1 MVKQLLAFLLPV
13 AALAGPG
20 LVGQSL
26 VAVPASHAAIDGSSS
41 TNVPFGR
48 SVPTRVQYVYDG
60 SLFAGPG
67 TITAVAFRL
76 DGGTTAAAKVV
87 DCELSLSTSPLS
99 LINLSADFAQNR
111 GGNATVVVP
120 RQLLTLP
127 AQALGAVPNPFLAP
141 IPLTTPFAYD
151 PAQGPLVLEIVVF
164 GQPPGTYTFDV
175 TYVCT
180 SPELPVGP
188 ASCVGSNGL
197 QLAVASTTPQV
208 IWGRPWVPQ
217 LRFALPTTLAVL
229 SLGTFDSAPWGGLLL
244 PQDLQVLG
252 APGCYLSIDMAAT
265 FLAVTGTDGSATFPF
280 VVPNEPLLL
289 GEWFRFQGGAL
300 DLQANVLGL
309 VTSQAQKVQ
318 VCGWEPVARVWSNG
332 ITPTIGTRE
341 IGLSAVVQFTV
352 Q

>member
-1 MVKQLLAFLLPV
+1 MVKHLLAFLLPA
-13 AALAGPG
+13 AALLGQT
-20 LVGQSL
+20 LV
-26 VAVPASHAAIDGSSS
+26 VVPDSHGSIDGSSS

-76 DGGTTAAAKVV
+76 DGGTTAASKVV
-87 DCELSLSTSPLS
+87 DCEFSLSTAPAS
-99 LINLSADFAQNR
+99 LVNLSVDFAQNR
-111 GGNATVVVP
+111 GTNATVVLP

-127 AQALGAVPNPFLAP
+127 AQSSGTTPNPFLPA
-141 IPLTTPFAYD
+141 IPLTTAFAYD

-164 GQPPGTYTFDV
+164 GQPPGAYSFDV

-180 SPELPVGP
+180 SAELAVGP
-188 ASCVGSNGL
+188 ASCIGSNGL
-197 QLAVASTTPQV
+197 PVTVLSTTPQV

-217 LRFALPTTLAVL
+217 LRDAMPNTLAVL
-229 SLGTFDSAPWGGLLL
+229 TLGTFDSAPWGGLLL
-244 PQDLQVLG
+244 PQDLQALG

-265 FLAVTGTDGSATFPF
+265 FLGVTAADGSATFPF

-300 DLQANVLGL
+300 DLQANTLGL
-309 VTSQAQKVQ
+309 VTSQARKVQ
-318 VCGWEPVARVWSNG
+318 VCGWEPVARLWSNG
-332 ITPTIGTRE
+332 IASTFGTRE

>member
-1 MVKQLLAFLLPV
+1 MVKQLLAFLLP
-13 AALAGPG
+13 AAA

-76 DGGTTAAAKVV
+76 DGGTSAASKIV
-87 DCELSLSTSPLS
+87 DCELSLSTAPLS
-99 LINLSADFAQNR
+99 LVNLSVDFAQNR
-111 GGNATVVVP
+111 GANATVVLP

-127 AQALGAVPNPFLAP
+127 AQAVGAVPNPFLPP

-151 PAQGPLVLEIVVF
+151 PAQGPLVLEVVVF

-175 TYVCT
+175 TFVCT

-188 ASCVGSNGL
+188 PSCIGSNGL
-197 QLAVASTTPQV
+197 PVSVESTTPQV
-208 IWGRPWVPQ
+208 IWGRPWVPR
-217 LRFALPTTLAVL
+217 LRDALPNTLAVM
-229 SLGTFDSAPWGGLLL
+229 SLGTFDSAPWGGFLL
-244 PQDLQVLG
+244 PQDLQALG

-265 FLAVTGTDGSATFPF
+265 FLGVTATDGTATFPF

-309 VTSQAQKVQ
+309 VTSQARKVQ
-318 VCGWEPVARVWSNG
+318 VCGWEPVARLWSNG
-332 ITPTIGTRE
+332 ITSTFGTRE

>member
-1 MVKQLLAFLLPV
+1 MVKQLLAFLLPT
-13 AALAGPG
+13 AAL
-20 LVGQSL
+20 LGQTL
-26 VAVPASHAAIDGSSS
+26 AVVPASHSPIDGSSS

-76 DGGTTAAAKVV
+76 DGGTTAASKVV
-87 DCELSLSTSPLS
+87 DCEFSLSTAPAS
-99 LINLSADFAQNR
+99 LVNLSVDFAQNR
-111 GGNATVVVP
+111 GTNATVVLP

-127 AQALGAVPNPFLAP
+127 AQSSGATPNPFLPA
-141 IPLTTPFAYD
+141 IPLTTAFAYD

-164 GQPPGTYTFDV
+164 GQPPGAYSFDV

-180 SPELPVGP
+180 SAELAVGP
-188 ASCVGSNGL
+188 ASCIGSNGL
-197 QLAVASTTPQV
+197 PVTVLSTTPQV

-217 LRFALPTTLAVL
+217 LRDALPNTLAVL
-229 SLGTFDSAPWGGLLL
+229 TLGTFDSAPWGGLLL
-244 PQDLQVLG
+244 PQDLQTLG

-265 FLAVTGTDGSATFPF
+265 FVGVTAADGTATFPF

-300 DLQANVLGL
+300 DLQANTLGL
-309 VTSQAQKVQ
+309 VTSQARKVQ
-318 VCGWEPVARVWSNG
+318 VCGWEPVARLWSNG
-332 ITPTIGTRE
+332 ISATFGTRE